1 MTDINLNVAKMNE
14 PDIHM
19 RGFTYAIPIGA
30 MALIS
35 YDGFEVKILG
45 GMVQKILTPR
55 HHVWANLIARAAMRG
70 PSSAMLLD
78 SARDEFATHGVVI
91 QACVTP
97 NHITPLW
104 AIPAQRWNKGT
115 DKEDLGLRLAQMRF
129 MLQGAGLDN
138 PTLYNPPSVR
148 LPMLMPVNP
157 YCAGAGQVD
166 GCRDLQAVILQC
178 RFVLQEMR
186 DRWAMVVPHDA
197 PWRRKA
203 ESHYLVDPAGQA
215 ELYALIQQ
223 DEEI

>member
-1 MTDINLNVAKMNE
+1 MTDINLNVTKMN
-14 PDIHM
+14 PPGANM

-35 YDGFEVKILG
+35 YDGVEVQILG

-55 HHVWANLIARAAMRG
+55 HQVWANLIARAALRG
-70 PSSAMLLD
+70 PSSAMRLD
-78 SARDEFATHGVVI
+78 EARDEFSTHGVVI

-97 NHITPLW
+97 HHITPLW
-104 AIPAQRWNKGT
+104 AIPAQRWNKGA

-129 MLQGAGLDN
+129 MVQGAGLDN
-138 PTLYNPPSVR
+138 PKLHNPPAVR

-157 YCAGAGQVD
+157 YCAGAGPVD

-186 DRWAMVVPHDA
+186 DRWALVVPHDE

-203 ESHYLVDPAGQA
+203 ESHYLVDAAEQS
-215 ELYALIQQ
+215 ELYALMQQ